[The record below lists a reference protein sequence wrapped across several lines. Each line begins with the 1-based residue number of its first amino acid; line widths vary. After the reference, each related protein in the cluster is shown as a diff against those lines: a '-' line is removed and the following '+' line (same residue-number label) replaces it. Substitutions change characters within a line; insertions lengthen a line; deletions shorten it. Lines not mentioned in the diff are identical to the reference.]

1 MLQQSDLEKLG
12 VQHVGERVLLLSL
25 AKAHESMCVVLSHMR
40 KTYIFTKRAVLSV
53 F

>member
-25 AKAHESMCVVLSHMR
+25 AKGHESMCVVFH
-40 KTYIFTKRAVLSV
+40 IQKR
-53 F
+53 FCI